1 MSPGNGRA
9 AQATDT
15 WAGAVISATAVTTA
29 AYLNM
34 QCCSLYDENHESQDG
49 GVHHQQEMWDHVG

>member
-29 AYLNM
+29 ALAT
-34 QCCSLYDENHESQDG
+34 
-49 GVHHQQEMWDHVG
+49 